1 MEVFITAVLIVDIE
15 ISKQILSIKQKLVK
29 NPNWREANGWLFASA
44 EELNLGPPNTN
55 PVMI

>member
-1 MEVFITAVLIVDIE
+1 MFITAVLIVDIE